1 MPSGVEAVRAEVGDF
16 GIVELGMV
24 VAADELLLVQV
35 VELGEAPV
43 GVEAVLGVDAVVVQ
57 VLVALLLFWMVVRDA
72 GLDAGVEVA
81 ESRKAEVDESQGE
94 GDEVELGLV
103 GLPPGAELELK
114 LRFGLFGIREII

>member
-43 GVEAVLGVDAVVVQ
+43 GVEAVLGAVVVQ
-57 VLVALLLFWMVVRDA
+57 VLVALLLFWVVVRDA